1 MRNSDG
7 MMVRSGMAGGAP
19 KYQAVPETPGPYKV
33 YGVER
38 KYRQRVEAVMN
49 PQTREDIL
57 MRGQD
62 DIANS
67 PYLIIAGVVNELAS
81 TRTAY
86 LKQVEKLSAD
96 ATAHFAELAPLP
108 ARAEVPPVGDDLSF
122 ARLLAS
128 DAVKGKTW

>member
-1 MRNSDG
+1 
-7 MMVRSGMAGGAP
+7 
-19 KYQAVPETPGPYKV
+19 
-33 YGVER
+33 
-38 KYRQRVEAVMN
+38 
-49 PQTREDIL
+49 
-57 MRGQD
+57 QD

-108 ARAEVPPVGDDLSF
+108 ARAEVTPVGDDLSF
-122 ARLLAS
+122 ARLLTS
-128 DAVKGKTW
+128 DAVKGKNLVIGAQPGSIASKQLLIDGVD